1 MAKRDYYEVLGVDRS
16 VDEAALKKAYRQLA
30 KKYHPDVNPGDKEA
44 EAKFKEI
51 NEAYEVLSDPQKR
64 AAYDRYGHE
73 GVNGGAGP
81 AGGGAYTSDFG
92 GFGGFGFE
100 DILNSFFGGGMGGGA
115 AGGSRYNGPVRGD
128 DIRYEV
134 RLSFEE
140 AAKGCEKEIN
150 LVRDETCETCH
161 GTGAKPG
168 TSPQTCQTCHGTGQ
182 VRVTTNTAFGRIQ
195 NVRTCD
201 ACHGTGKTISDPC
214 LKCNGRGKVR
224 TSKRRKVKNPAG
236 VDNGQIVT
244 IRGQGEAGENG
255 GPAGDLQILIAV
267 RPHKLFKRN
276 GYDLYIEI
284 PVTFTQAAL
293 GSAID
298 VPTLEKPV
306 RYDLPEGT
314 QPGQVY
320 RIKGQG
326 VQMLNSTAKGDL
338 YITVKVEVPR
348 KLNDRQKELLRRFE
362 ESTTGRE
369 YEEKKSFFERVK
381 DAFNN

>member
-224 TSKRRKVKNPAG
+224 TSKRRKVKIPAG

-255 GPAGDLQILIAV
+255 GACGREGCAG
-267 RPHKLFKRN
+267 H
-276 GYDLYIEI
+276 G
-284 PVTFTQAAL
+284 L
-293 GSAID
+293 GSGGGARGGGERAHQWLCGCD
-298 VPTLEKPV
+298 PHA
-306 RYDLPEGT
+306 
-314 QPGQVY
+314 PG
-320 RIKGQG
+320 
-326 VQMLNSTAKGDL
+326 
-338 YITVKVEVPR
+338 
-348 KLNDRQKELLRRFE
+348 RFAA
-362 ESTTGRE
+362 SCG
-369 YEEKKSFFERVK
+369 
-381 DAFNN
+381 